1 VIFDGY
7 TDGLRDE
14 GYDVPADVVRA
25 GYLGGLAVRSALITL
40 PLELLAGSTP
50 ATSETVDK
58 FVHGLKLARA
68 LLDLVAGLPAAYDG
82 CGHA

>member
-1 VIFDGY
+1 
-7 TDGLRDE
+7 
-14 GYDVPADVVRA
+14 VPADVVRA

-40 PLELLAGSTP
+40 PLGLLAGSTP
-50 ATSETVDK
+50 ATSEAVDK

-82 CGHA
+82 CGPA